1 MPTDSS
7 GCHIDFLR
15 RATVLALRQQP
26 LESFALKYSGASDML
41 RFRSILTDRS
51 WKSKLS
57 RRIEGKVAEVRQT
70 CSAESSI
77 KLSQFDNGDRAT
89 IASFGDE
96 WSRFDQSKLDENELR
111 RIFGMYFR
119 IFPWHLLPDKAE
131 GFDMGCGSGRWAKQ
145 VLPRVGLLNC
155 IDPSADALVVAKRN
169 LSGYTNVRFLQ
180 ATTGTVPLRDE
191 SQDFGYS
198 LGVLHH
204 VSDTQSAM
212 DSCVRLLKRGAP
224 FLVYLYYNF
233 DNRPA
238 WFVLIWRASELVRR
252 AVSIMP
258 PTMKNVATD
267 LFALTVYWPLA
278 KLSWLAERLRINIRH
293 MPLYGYR
300 NCSFYT
306 MRTDARDR
314 FGTPV
319 EKRFT
324 RSEITAMMER
334 SGLNNIIISASEPF
348 WCAIGTKR

>member
-1 MPTDSS
+1 VS
-7 GCHIDFLR
+7 
-15 RATVLALRQQP
+15 
-26 LESFALKYSGASDML
+26 
-41 RFRSILTDRS
+41 
-51 WKSKLS
+51 
-57 RRIEGKVAEVRQT
+57 EVRHT
-70 CSAESSI
+70 PSAGSPK
-77 KLSQFDNGDRAT
+77 KLSQFDNADQAT

-96 WSRFDQSKLDENELR
+96 WSRFDQSKLDNKELR
-111 RIFGMYFR
+111 RIFNAYFR
-119 IFPWHLLPDKAE
+119 LFPWHTLPDKAE

-155 IDPSADALVVAKRN
+155 IDPSTDALIVARRN
-169 LSGYTNVRFLQ
+169 LLGFTNVRFLQ
-180 ATTGTVPLRDE
+180 ATTETVSLRAE

-204 VSDTQSAM
+204 VPDTQSAM
-212 DSCVRLLKRGAP
+212 DSCANLLKPGAP

-233 DNRPA
+233 DNRPG

-252 AVSIMP
+252 VICIMP
-258 PTMKNVATD
+258 PFFKNLATD
-267 LFALTVYWPLA
+267 LIASTVYWPLA
-278 KLSWLAERLRINIRH
+278 KLSWLGQKLYLKTRH

-300 NCSFYT
+300 DRSFYT

-324 RSEITAMMER
+324 RSQIKFMMKR
-334 SGLNNIIISASEPF
+334 SGLDNIVISNSEPY

>member
-1 MPTDSS
+1 V
-7 GCHIDFLR
+7 G
-15 RATVLALRQQP
+15 
-26 LESFALKYSGASDML
+26 
-41 RFRSILTDRS
+41 
-51 WKSKLS
+51 
-57 RRIEGKVAEVRQT
+57 EVRHT
-70 CSAESSI
+70 PSAGSQK
-77 KLSQFDNGDRAT
+77 KLSQYDNADQAT

-96 WSRFDQSKLDENELR
+96 WCRFDQSKLGEKELR
-111 RIFGMYFR
+111 RIFSMYFR

-155 IDPSADALVVAKRN
+155 IDPSTDALSVAKRN

-180 ATTGTVPLRDE
+180 ATTETVPLRAE

-204 VSDTQSAM
+204 VPDTLSAM
-212 DSCVRLLKRGAP
+212 DSCVKLLKAGAP

-238 WFVLIWRASELVRR
+238 WFVLIWRASERVRR
-252 AVSIMP
+252 VISIMP
-258 PTMKNVATD
+258 PILKNFTTD
-267 LFALTVYWPLA
+267 LSALAVYWPLA
-278 KLSWLAERLRINIRH
+278 KLSWLGERLRLNTQH
-293 MPLYGYR
+293 MPLHAYR

-324 RSEITAMMER
+324 RGEITVMMQR
-334 SGLNNIIISASEPF
+334 SGLDNIVISNSEPF
-348 WCAIGTKR
+348 WCAVGTKR